1 MYPEIMV
8 IPMRE
13 ELTRLGI
20 EELRTPEEVDQ
31 ALKDQSGHDHGG
43 RELDLRMRRR
53 THASRG
59 PHGSAEFRSGPTKRL
74 PYSPGRRR
82 KPPNA
87 PAATSPDSRR
97 PRPPSRFC
105 ATANWFT

>member
-20 EELRTPEEVDQ
+20 EELRTPEAVDQ
-31 ALKDQSGHDHGG
+31 RAESAAGYNPGG

-53 THASRG
+53 PHASRRS
-59 PHGSAEFRSGPTKRL
+59 HGSAAAPRSPTKHF
-74 PYSPGRRR
+74 PCSPGRTL

-87 PAATSPDSRR
+87 PAVISRDNRR
-97 PRPPSRFC
+97 PRRPSPFC
-105 ATANWFT
+105 ATANSFT